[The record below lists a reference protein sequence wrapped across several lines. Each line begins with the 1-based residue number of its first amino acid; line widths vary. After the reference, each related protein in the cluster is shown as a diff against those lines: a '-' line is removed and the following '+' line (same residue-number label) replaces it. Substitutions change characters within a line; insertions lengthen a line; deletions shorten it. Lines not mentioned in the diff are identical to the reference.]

1 MRVVAADDVMLTR
14 EGIIRLLTGAGVDVV
29 GEAGDA
35 ASLLRAVRMTQPDAA
50 VVDIRMPPTH
60 TDEGLV
66 AAQQIRAEHPDIGV
80 LILSSSPS
88 TSSRITPCG

>member
-1 MRVVAADDVMLTR
+1 MRVVVADDVMLAR
-14 EGIIRLLTGAGVDVV
+14 EGITRLLTDAGVDVV
-29 GEAGDA
+29 AEAGDA
-35 ASLLRAVRMTQPDAA
+35 ASLLRAVRMTQPDDA

-66 AAQQIRAEHPDIGV
+66 AGHEIRADHRISGY
-80 LILSSSPS
+80 SASPS